1 MNPLVKETLIEAF
14 EELKYLHVRMKEVLV
29 QLNALRKT
37 ESEIHPDFPRLFSNH
52 EKSTKEE
59 AACAD
64 QGFVQLFDEIIRKL
78 KAA

>member
-1 MNPLVKETLIEAF
+1 MDPLFKEALIEAF
-14 EELKYLHVRMKEVLV
+14 EELKYLHVRTKEVLI
-29 QLNALRKT
+29 QLDAWRKT
-37 ESEIHPDFPRLFSNH
+37 GPEIHPDFPRLFSSH